1 MAAPGLL
8 WGNEGLGLQIGQK
21 LLAQMFPVVVT
32 PGETQLTPANIL
44 KAGEACDRVMVLLAR
59 DSGLL
64 PGGLARDT
72 KPDFDVEPGTA
83 ATPRSRAL
91 DGGQG
96 GDALGAA
103 GQAGGASP
111 ASMPGPSPPWRTISF
126 GTWRRIDEIGLNWT
140 RLSTKRAAMKLPP
153 EGARWLVS
161 LRFGACA
168 GVFLVTTAAWLL
180 GVLPQPL
187 PLYAVGGMVLA
198 YNLFFRLSRR
208 DAWAITPQSVER
220 NILLQILLDLAA
232 LALLLY
238 FAGLPQNPFLSFF
251 VFHMII
257 AGMYL
262 RGNLP
267 YLIAAAATFMVGSD
281 HAAGVPGMDPP
292 LRSAILSGAFRPWL
306 YLLTVFA
313 ALASTLWIAV
323 YFTTAIRR
331 YVDRAHAE
339 LRQKE
344 KLLGIGQLVA
354 GIAHEI
360 ANPLDGV
367 QNCLQRIGET
377 VRDDPRLTEYVQMMV
392 AALDRIERTAKRVQ
406 AFALPHGV
414 TLQATDL
421 NAVVEATLSLLGPTR
436 RNRVQVQ
443 TELKDVPPVQGDP
456 YTLQEVLFNLCINAL
471 AAMPRGGTL
480 DTSHALA
487 GRRRR

>member
-1 MAAPGLL
+1 
-8 WGNEGLGLQIGQK
+8 
-21 LLAQMFPVVVT
+21 
-32 PGETQLTPANIL
+32 
-44 KAGEACDRVMVLLAR
+44 
-59 DSGLL
+59 
-64 PGGLARDT
+64 
-72 KPDFDVEPGTA
+72 
-83 ATPRSRAL
+83 
-91 DGGQG
+91 
-96 GDALGAA
+96 
-103 GQAGGASP
+103 
-111 ASMPGPSPPWRTISF
+111 
-126 GTWRRIDEIGLNWT
+126 
-140 RLSTKRAAMKLPP
+140 MKLPP
-153 EGARWLVS
+153 EGARWLIS
-161 LRFGACA
+161 LRFGACT
-168 GVFLVTTAAWLL
+168 GVFVATTAAWML

-187 PLYAVGGMVLA
+187 PLYAVGGVVLA
-198 YNLFFRLSRR
+198 YNLVFKLSRR
-208 DAWAITPQSVER
+208 DWAISLQSVER
-220 NILLQILLDLAA
+220 NILLQVLFDLLA
-232 LALLLY
+232 LAMLLY
-238 FAGLPQNPFLSFF
+238 FADLPRNPFLSFF

-267 YLIAAAATFMVGSD
+267 YLVAAVATFLV
-281 HAAGVPGMDPP
+281 AAIMLLEYLEFIPRFNLNFSAGPPDPG
-292 LRSAILSGAFRPWL
+292 GL
-306 YLLTVFA
+306 YLLTVFT

-323 YFTTAIRR
+323 YFSTAIRR
-331 YVDRAHAE
+331 YVDRAHAA

-392 AALDRIERTAKRVQ
+392 AALERIERTAKRVQ

-480 DTSHALA
+480 TLRTRLLGGGDDDQLDSVAVEVADTGVGIPRANLERIFEPFFTTRAESGGTGMGLGLCRMLISEMG
-487 GRRRR
+487 GRIEVRSVVQQGAVFTVVLNPAAACRQIEQVLF

>member
-1 MAAPGLL
+1 
-8 WGNEGLGLQIGQK
+8 
-21 LLAQMFPVVVT
+21 
-32 PGETQLTPANIL
+32 
-44 KAGEACDRVMVLLAR
+44 
-59 DSGLL
+59 
-64 PGGLARDT
+64 
-72 KPDFDVEPGTA
+72 
-83 ATPRSRAL
+83 
-91 DGGQG
+91 
-96 GDALGAA
+96 
-103 GQAGGASP
+103 
-111 ASMPGPSPPWRTISF
+111 
-126 GTWRRIDEIGLNWT
+126 
-140 RLSTKRAAMKLPP
+140 MKLPP

-180 GVLPQPL
+180 GVISQPL
-187 PLYAVGGMVLA
+187 PLYVVGAMVLA
-198 YNLFFRLSRR
+198 YNLFFRYSGR
-208 DAWAITPQSVER
+208 DAWAITAHGVER

-267 YLIAAAATFMVGSD
+267 YLIAAAATLMVGAIMLLEYLGWIRRFD
-281 HAAGVPGMDPP
+281 LQFPTGVSSP
-292 LRSAILSGAFRPWL
+292 L

-331 YVDRAHAE
+331 YVDRAHAQ

-392 AALDRIERTAKRVQ
+392 AALERIERTAKRVQ

-456 YTLQEVLFNLCINAL
+456 YTLQEVLVNLCINAL

-480 DTSHALA
+480 TLRTRLLGGGDDDQLDSVAVEVADTGVGIPRANLERIFEPFFTTRAESGGTGMGLGLCRMLISEMG
-487 GRRRR
+487 GRIEVRSVVQQGAVFTVVLNPAAARRQIEQVLF

>member
-1 MAAPGLL
+1 
-8 WGNEGLGLQIGQK
+8 
-21 LLAQMFPVVVT
+21 
-32 PGETQLTPANIL
+32 
-44 KAGEACDRVMVLLAR
+44 
-59 DSGLL
+59 
-64 PGGLARDT
+64 
-72 KPDFDVEPGTA
+72 
-83 ATPRSRAL
+83 
-91 DGGQG
+91 
-96 GDALGAA
+96 
-103 GQAGGASP
+103 
-111 ASMPGPSPPWRTISF
+111 
-126 GTWRRIDEIGLNWT
+126 
-140 RLSTKRAAMKLPP
+140 MKLPP

-168 GVFLVTTAAWLL
+168 GIFLVTTAAWLL

-187 PLYAVGGMVLA
+187 PLYAVGGVVLA
-198 YNLFFRLSRR
+198 YNLLFRLGQR
-208 DAWAITPQSVER
+208 DWAITPQSVER
-220 NILLQILLDLAA
+220 NILLQILFDLVA

-238 FAGLPQNPFLSFF
+238 FAGLPGNPFLSFF

-262 RGNLP
+262 RGKGP
-267 YLIAAAATFMVGSD
+267 YLIAAAATCMVGAIMLLEYLGWIPRFDLKFSD
-281 HAAGVPGMDPP
+281 SPSGPG
-292 LRSAILSGAFRPWL
+292 L

-313 ALASTLWIAV
+313 ALASTLWLAV
-323 YFTTAIRR
+323 YFSTAIRR

-367 QNCLQRIGET
+367 QNCLQRIGEN

-392 AALDRIERTAKRVQ
+392 EALDRIERTAKRVQ

-421 NAVVEATLSLLGPTR
+421 NAVVEATLALLGPTR
-436 RNRVQVQ
+436 RNRVQTR

-480 DTSHALA
+480 TLRTRLLGGGDDDQLDSVAVEVVDTGVGIPRANLERIFEPFFTTRADSGGTGMGLGLCRMLISEMGGRIEVRSVVQQGTVFTVVLNPAADRHALPVLS
-487 GRRRR
+487 GRERTT

>member
-1 MAAPGLL
+1 M
-8 WGNEGLGLQIGQK
+8 
-21 LLAQMFPVVVT
+21 
-32 PGETQLTPANIL
+32 
-44 KAGEACDRVMVLLAR
+44 
-59 DSGLL
+59 
-64 PGGLARDT
+64 
-72 KPDFDVEPGTA
+72 
-83 ATPRSRAL
+83 
-91 DGGQG
+91 
-96 GDALGAA
+96 
-103 GQAGGASP
+103 
-111 ASMPGPSPPWRTISF
+111 
-126 GTWRRIDEIGLNWT
+126 
-140 RLSTKRAAMKLPP
+140 
-153 EGARWLVS
+153 
-161 LRFGACA
+161 
-168 GVFLVTTAAWLL
+168 
-180 GVLPQPL
+180 
-187 PLYAVGGMVLA
+187 
-198 YNLFFRLSRR
+198 
-208 DAWAITPQSVER
+208 
-220 NILLQILLDLAA
+220 
-232 LALLLY
+232 LLY

-267 YLIAAAATFMVGSD
+267 YLIAAAATCLVGAIMLLEYLEWIPRFDLHFSRD
-281 HAAGVPGMDPP
+281 LPVPG
-292 LRSAILSGAFRPWL
+292 L

-377 VRDDPRLTEYVQMMV
+377 VRDDPHLTEYVQMMV

-406 AFALPHGV
+406 AFALPHGI

-421 NAVVEATLSLLGPTR
+421 NAVVEATLPCWDQRAAAASAIR
-436 RNRVQVQ
+436 
-443 TELKDVPPVQGDP
+443 TELGDVPPAQGDP
-456 YTLQEVLFNLCINAL
+456 YTLQEVLFNLCTNAF

-480 DTSHALA
+480 TLRTRA
-487 GRRRR
+487 GRRRRRPVGLRGRRGGRYGRGHSPRQPGEDLRAFLHHPGRQRRHRHGAGTLPHADQRDGRADRGPQRRPARDGLHRGPQSGRRPRSAVRRTQRLEQLTVRFPKTV

>member
-1 MAAPGLL
+1 
-8 WGNEGLGLQIGQK
+8 
-21 LLAQMFPVVVT
+21 
-32 PGETQLTPANIL
+32 
-44 KAGEACDRVMVLLAR
+44 
-59 DSGLL
+59 
-64 PGGLARDT
+64 
-72 KPDFDVEPGTA
+72 
-83 ATPRSRAL
+83 
-91 DGGQG
+91 
-96 GDALGAA
+96 
-103 GQAGGASP
+103 
-111 ASMPGPSPPWRTISF
+111 
-126 GTWRRIDEIGLNWT
+126 
-140 RLSTKRAAMKLPP
+140 MKLPP

-161 LRFGACA
+161 LRFGACI
-168 GVFLVTTAAWLL
+168 GVFLATTAAWLL
-180 GVLPQPL
+180 GVLPHPF
-187 PLYAVGGMVLA
+187 PLYAVGGVVLA
-198 YNLFFRLSRR
+198 YNLVFKFSRR
-208 DAWAITPQSVER
+208 DWAISLQSVER
-220 NILLQILLDLAA
+220 NILLQILFDLVA
-232 LALLLY
+232 LAMLLY
-238 FAGLPQNPFLSFF
+238 FADLPRNPFLSFF

-267 YLIAAAATFMVGSD
+267 YLVAGTATLLVGTIMLLEHLEWIPRFELVFSAGPAA
-281 HAAGVPGMDPP
+281 PG
-292 LRSAILSGAFRPWL
+292 GGL

-377 VRDDPRLTEYVQMMV
+377 VRDDPHLTDYVQMMV

-406 AFALPHGV
+406 AFALPHGI

-421 NAVVEATLSLLGPTR
+421 NAVVEATLALVGPTR
-436 RNRVQVQ
+436 RNRVRVQ
-443 TELKDVPPVQGDP
+443 TELRDVPHVQGDP
-456 YTLQEVLFNLCINAL
+456 YTLQEVLFNLCTNAI

-480 DTSHALA
+480 TLRTRLLGGGDDDQMDSVAIEVADTGVGIPRANLEKIFEPFFTTRADSGGTGLGLGLCRMLISEMGGRIEVRSVVQQGTVFTVVLNPAATPAAHALGA
-487 GRRRR
+487 RLRTT

>member
-1 MAAPGLL
+1 
-8 WGNEGLGLQIGQK
+8 
-21 LLAQMFPVVVT
+21 
-32 PGETQLTPANIL
+32 
-44 KAGEACDRVMVLLAR
+44 
-59 DSGLL
+59 
-64 PGGLARDT
+64 
-72 KPDFDVEPGTA
+72 
-83 ATPRSRAL
+83 
-91 DGGQG
+91 
-96 GDALGAA
+96 
-103 GQAGGASP
+103 
-111 ASMPGPSPPWRTISF
+111 
-126 GTWRRIDEIGLNWT
+126 
-140 RLSTKRAAMKLPP
+140 MKLPP

-168 GVFLVTTAAWLL
+168 GVFVVTTAAWLL
-180 GVLPQPL
+180 GVLPHPF
-187 PLYAVGGMVLA
+187 PLYAVDAAVLA
-198 YNLFFRLSRR
+198 YNLVFRIGLR
-208 DAWAITPQSVER
+208 DSGAITARGVER
-220 NILLQILLDLAA
+220 NIFVQILCDLAA

-238 FAGLPQNPFLSFF
+238 FAGMPQNPFLSFF

-262 RGNLP
+262 RGKGP
-267 YLIAAAATFMVGSD
+267 YLVAATATCLVGTIMLLEYLEWIPRFD
-281 HAAGVPGMDPP
+281 
-292 LRSAILSGAFRPWL
+292 LRFSTAPSAPL

-377 VRDDPRLTEYVQMMV
+377 VRGDPRLTEYVQMMV

-406 AFALPHGV
+406 AFALPHGI

-421 NAVVEATLSLLGPTR
+421 NAVVEATLSLVGPTR

-443 TELKDVPPVQGDP
+443 TELGDVPPVEGDP
-456 YTLQEVLFNLCINAL
+456 YTLQEVLFNLCTNAL

-480 DTSHALA
+480 TLRTRLLGRGDDDQLDSVAVEVADTGVGIPRANLERIFEPFFTTRADSGGTGMGLGLCRMLISEMGGRIEVRSVVHQGTVFTVVLSPAA
-487 GRRRR
+487 GRDGKDPQKNKLNNAAAMNGGGAPVHPLSLKR

>member
-1 MAAPGLL
+1 
-8 WGNEGLGLQIGQK
+8 
-21 LLAQMFPVVVT
+21 
-32 PGETQLTPANIL
+32 
-44 KAGEACDRVMVLLAR
+44 
-59 DSGLL
+59 
-64 PGGLARDT
+64 
-72 KPDFDVEPGTA
+72 
-83 ATPRSRAL
+83 
-91 DGGQG
+91 
-96 GDALGAA
+96 
-103 GQAGGASP
+103 
-111 ASMPGPSPPWRTISF
+111 
-126 GTWRRIDEIGLNWT
+126 
-140 RLSTKRAAMKLPP
+140 MKLPP

-180 GVLPQPL
+180 GVISQPL
-187 PLYAVGGMVLA
+187 PLYAVGAVVLA
-198 YNLFFRLSRR
+198 YNLFFRLSERGGG
-208 DAWAITPQSVER
+208 AISAHGVER

-232 LALLLY
+232 LAMLLY

-267 YLIAAAATFMVGSD
+267 YLIAAVATLMVGAIMLLEYLAWVPRFD
-281 HAAGVPGMDPP
+281 LQFPAGV
-292 LRSAILSGAFRPWL
+292 SGPL

-331 YVDRAHAE
+331 YVDRAHAQ

-392 AALDRIERTAKRVQ
+392 AALERIERTAKRVQ

-480 DTSHALA
+480 TLRTRLLGGGDDDQLDSVAVEVADTGVGIPRANLERIFEPFFTTRAESGGTGMGLGLCRMLISEMG
-487 GRRRR
+487 GRIEVRSVVQQGTVFTVVLNPTRNQECQQIEHVLS

>member
-1 MAAPGLL
+1 
-8 WGNEGLGLQIGQK
+8 
-21 LLAQMFPVVVT
+21 
-32 PGETQLTPANIL
+32 
-44 KAGEACDRVMVLLAR
+44 
-59 DSGLL
+59 
-64 PGGLARDT
+64 
-72 KPDFDVEPGTA
+72 
-83 ATPRSRAL
+83 
-91 DGGQG
+91 
-96 GDALGAA
+96 
-103 GQAGGASP
+103 
-111 ASMPGPSPPWRTISF
+111 
-126 GTWRRIDEIGLNWT
+126 
-140 RLSTKRAAMKLPP
+140 MKLPP

-180 GVLPQPL
+180 GVLRQPL
-187 PLYAVGGMVLA
+187 PLYAVGAVVLA
-198 YNLFFRLSRR
+198 YNLLFRLSRR
-208 DAWAITPQSVER
+208 DWWAITPQSVER
-220 NILLQILLDLAA
+220 IILLQILFDLVA
-232 LALLLY
+232 LAMLLY
-238 FAGLPQNPFLSFF
+238 FAGLPRNPFLSFF

-262 RGNLP
+262 RGSLP
-267 YLIAAAATFMVGSD
+267 YLVAATATLLVGSIMLLEYLEWIPNFD
-281 HAAGVPGMDPP
+281 LEFFPGP
-292 LRSAILSGAFRPWL
+292 SRPGPL
-306 YLLTVFA
+306 YLFTVFA

-377 VRDDPRLTEYVQMMV
+377 VRDDPHLTEYVQMMV

-406 AFALPHGV
+406 AFALPHGI

-436 RNRVQVQ
+436 RNRVQIQ
-443 TELKDVPPVQGDP
+443 TELKNVPPVQGDA
-456 YTLQEVLFNLCINAL
+456 YTLQEVLFNLCTNAL

-480 DTSHALA
+480 TFRTRLLAGGDDDQMDSVAVEVADTGVGIPRANLERIFEPFFTTRADSGGTGLGLGLCRMLIHEMGGRIEVRSVVQQGTVFTVVLNSAADHRTKPVKGHALTA
-487 GRRRR
+487 GSRTT

>member
-1 MAAPGLL
+1 
-8 WGNEGLGLQIGQK
+8 
-21 LLAQMFPVVVT
+21 
-32 PGETQLTPANIL
+32 
-44 KAGEACDRVMVLLAR
+44 
-59 DSGLL
+59 
-64 PGGLARDT
+64 
-72 KPDFDVEPGTA
+72 
-83 ATPRSRAL
+83 
-91 DGGQG
+91 
-96 GDALGAA
+96 
-103 GQAGGASP
+103 
-111 ASMPGPSPPWRTISF
+111 
-126 GTWRRIDEIGLNWT
+126 
-140 RLSTKRAAMKLPP
+140 MKLPP

-187 PLYAVGGMVLA
+187 PLYAVGGVVLA
-198 YNLFFRLSRR
+198 YNLVFKFSRR
-208 DAWAITPQSVER
+208 DWAISLQSVER
-220 NILLQILLDLAA
+220 NILLQILFDLVA
-232 LALLLY
+232 LAMLLY

-267 YLIAAAATFMVGSD
+267 YLIAAAATCMVGAIMLLEYLEWIPRFDLRFSE
-281 HAAGVPGMDPP
+281 GPSGPG
-292 LRSAILSGAFRPWL
+292 L

-367 QNCLQRIGET
+367 QNCLQRIGEN

-414 TLQATDL
+414 TLQTTDL
-421 NAVVEATLSLLGPTR
+421 NAVVEATLALLGPTR
-436 RNRVQVQ
+436 RNRVQTR

-480 DTSHALA
+480 TLRTRLLGGGDDDQLDSVAVEVADTGVGIPRPNLERIFEPFFTTRADSGGTGMGLGLCRMLISEMGGRIEVRSVVQQGTVFTVVLNPAAERRPCEHGAPAPAAAHAPCTHSKTT
-487 GRRRR
+487 